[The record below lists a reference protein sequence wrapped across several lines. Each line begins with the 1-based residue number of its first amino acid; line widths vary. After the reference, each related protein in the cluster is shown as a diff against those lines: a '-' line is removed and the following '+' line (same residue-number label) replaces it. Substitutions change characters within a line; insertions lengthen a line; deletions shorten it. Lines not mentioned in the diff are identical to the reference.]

1 MNESALYPRPRMN
14 KRQAVFYDNRTMDRV
29 TVVDLPP
36 YATVL
41 IQVRVLT
48 KYYVGPASDPV
59 RVTTLEGGMFT
70 LAACISV
77 TVFILALFEC
87 MLA

>member
-1 MNESALYPRPRMN
+1 MN

-59 RVTTLEGGMFT
+59 HVTTQEGGMFLT
-70 LAACISV
+70 LC
-77 TVFILALFEC
+77 C
-87 MLA
+87 M